1 MTAVQARDSRIL
13 RARELILSHSY
24 LVTAGAIFV
33 YSDTPKIAGY
43 TVEHNGQCSCADATI
58 GTAHQ
63 MLDGHCKHW
72 ELCRLLAQSHVTE
85 AQRLVA
91 GAKLAAI
98 ASIFAD

>member
-24 LVTAGAIFV
+24 LVTAGAVFV
-33 YSDTPKIAGY
+33 YGSTCAGY
-43 TVEHNGQCSCADATI
+43 TVEHNGQCSCPDATV

-63 MLDGHCKHW
+63 MLEGRCKHW
-72 ELCRLLAQSHVTE
+72 WTARLLAQSHVTE

-98 ASIFAD
+98 AEELDR